1 MALAAIDE
9 SEVRI
14 QRKMT
19 VGAPGG
25 MILPVGLGIG
35 ATQPV
40 HETMSPTRAAG
51 RPLMIT
57 VELPLATMPG
67 PLGTHGGIVHTL
79 VIEVIV
85 AASRLQ
91 ILIVGWVALMIGC
104 GIGGCGT
111 GVGTG
116 AGGWIGA

>member
-1 MALAAIDE
+1 M
-9 SEVRI
+9 
-14 QRKMT
+14 MT
-19 VGAPGG
+19 VGQPGG

-35 ATQPV
+35 ATHPA
-40 HETMSPTRAAG
+40 HDTMSPTRAAG

-57 VELPLATMPG
+57 DVLPFATMPG
-67 PLGTHGGIVHTL
+67 PLGTHGGMVQTL
-79 VIEVIV
+79 VIDVTV
-85 AASRLQ
+85 AASRFW
-91 ILIVGWVALMIGC
+91 ILMVGCVALMIGC

>member
-1 MALAAIDE
+1 M
-9 SEVRI
+9 
-14 QRKMT
+14 MT

-25 MILPVGLGIG
+25 MILPVGLGMG

-40 HETMSPTRAAG
+40 HDTMSPTRAAG
-51 RPLMIT
+51 SPLMIT
-57 VELPLATMPG
+57 VVLPLATMPG
-67 PLGTHGGIVHTL
+67 PLGTHGGIVQTL
-79 VIEVIV
+79 VIDVTV
-85 AASRLQ
+85 AASRLM
-91 ILIVGWVALMIGC
+91 ILMVGWVALMIGC